1 MEGQYGRV
9 MEMMGFKVTESLG
22 LGCYVSLGALHNSV
36 SPTCLICNVGII
48 TGSYRAFVQVS
59 KNKKDT

>member
-9 MEMMGFKVTESLG
+9 MKMMDFKVTGSLG
-22 LGCYVSLGALHNSV
+22 LGCYVSLDALHNSV

-48 TGSYRAFVQVS
+48 TGSYVTGLLY
-59 KNKKDT
+59 KY